1 MKQQNNDPRTYELL
15 LFIRNSLQT
24 VKPTLRLRF
33 EQFAIHNNPH
43 ILNYRYHVCMF
54 ITKYFSFLQLET
66 EQQTDGQDGKVA
78 VDIIAAGKLLKIV
91 IQKNISNI
99 SG

>member
-1 MKQQNNDPRTYELL
+1 
-15 LFIRNSLQT
+15 
-24 VKPTLRLRF
+24 
-33 EQFAIHNNPH
+33 
-43 ILNYRYHVCMF
+43 MF

-91 IQKNISNI
+91 IQKDISNI
-99 SG
+99 AG